1 MGAEAFDRLWQQ
13 VTGGDLTPGLFPEG
27 RGESAEGG
35 EGQAQAMA
43 IEQFIALVLTA
54 AREKRPEAAEL
65 FEFVS
70 RLATDPSQP
79 AALRRLGKVL
89 QRLMLG
95 DSRVDLSGLP
105 AAWVEVIRKYGT
117 VNE

>member
-1 MGAEAFDRLWQQ
+1 
-13 VTGGDLTPGLFPEG
+13 
-27 RGESAEGG
+27 
-35 EGQAQAMA
+35 MA

-54 AREKRPEAAEL
+54 AHEKRPEAAEL

-70 RLATDPSQP
+70 RLAADPSQP

>member
-1 MGAEAFDRLWQQ
+1 MT
-13 VTGGDLTPGLFPEG
+13 V
-27 RGESAEGG
+27 
-35 EGQAQAMA
+35 
-43 IEQFIALVLTA
+43 EQFIALVLTA
-54 AREKRPEAAEL
+54 ARERRPEAQALYEA
-65 FEFVS
+65 VTKM
-70 RLATDPSQP
+70 ATDPAAP
-79 AALRRLGKVL
+79 AELRALGRVL